1 MAKYRV
7 AVGHINTH
15 KIWLYDVEAKTMS
28 EAAGFGMRES
38 DNNTPVERYLFEVVS
53 VWRLDIPLLG
63 EG

>member
-7 AVGHINTH
+7 AVEHINTH
-15 KIWLYDVEAKTMS
+15 KTWAYDVEAETMS
-28 EAAGFGMRES
+28 EAAGFGMREN
-38 DNNTPVERYLFEVVS
+38 DRNTPHELYLFEVVS